1 VSQVPDDIRCML
13 IPLHAGR
20 LLLPNSAVAEI
31 IGYRDPDPQDA
42 QPAGLQGMIN
52 WRQREVPV
60 IDFER
65 LMGAAE
71 QPPGIRQRIAICY
84 APDYQARWP
93 LLGLVA
99 QGIPRLLRLGRD
111 LIEEATSG
119 PHGESAIQ
127 MRITVGGESLTVPD
141 IAYLQAGLG

>member
-1 VSQVPDDIRCML
+1 VSETPDDIRCML

-20 LLLPNSAVAEI
+20 LVLPNSAVAEI
-31 IGYRDPDPQDA
+31 IGYRDPDPSA
-42 QPAGLQGMIN
+42 TPMPGLQGMIN

-71 QPPGIRQRIAICY
+71 QAPGIRQRIAICY

-99 QGIPRLLRLGRD
+99 QGIPRLLRLGHD

-119 PHGESAIQ
+119 PHGESAIK
-127 MRITVGGESLTVPD
+127 MRIIVGGESLTVPD
-141 IAYLQAGLG
+141 IAYLQAGLV